1 MSFFSFVLKDIKGKM
16 VNFETFKGKKCFLIV
31 NVASQ

>member
-1 MSFFSFVLKDIKGKM
+1 MSFFAFKMKDLAGKM
-16 VNFETFKGKKCFLIV
+16 VNFESFKQSKCFLIV